1 MISGFS
7 HSKVLAGGVSV
18 FVAFFLAGLKLS
30 FGFSLGSVA
39 LLASGLDS
47 ALDFLSSSV
56 NLYVLYIS
64 SRPAD
69 SNHRY
74 GHGKAEALGGLFQ
87 SVAILGSVL
96 WLLYKTIVSTANR
109 ESFLPEATSMII
121 MSVSLIVTG
130 ALVLFQRTVIRKTH
144 SLLIEADSLHYLS
157 DLLGNLMILVSFG
170 LAYFTG
176 WTWLDPLAGAFVCAY
191 LAIGCI
197 RIFKGSLDVLMDRDF
212 SDDYRDVL
220 LQILEKRSAEIIG
233 YHNLRARS
241 AGERKFLEVHLELP
255 KSYTLEQTHFI
266 LEEVMDELKQEF
278 PYTEVLIHPDPVDN
292 EGDRNILLD
301 KESPQFY

>member
-157 DLLGNLMILVSFG
+157 DLLGNIMILVSFG

-220 LQILEKRSAEIIG
+220 LQILEKRSAEILG

>member
-1 MISGFS
+1 M
-7 HSKVLAGGVSV
+7 
-18 FVAFFLAGLKLS
+18 AFFLAGLKLS

-176 WTWLDPLAGAFVCAY
+176 WTWLDPLAGVFVCAY

>member
-1 MISGFS
+1 M
-7 HSKVLAGGVSV
+7 
-18 FVAFFLAGLKLS
+18 AFFLAGLKLS

>member
-96 WLLYKTIVSTANR
+96 WLLYKTIVSAANR

>member
-292 EGDRNILLD
+292 EGDRKILLD